1 MDDVQAQQT
10 NTDHPAVVLQ
20 QIRDNTD
27 MLIKGLRNP
36 SKEHRSCGN
45 KNRFLMENTAAKSGS
60 REKKKNVL

>member
-1 MDDVQAQQT
+1 MEGRTEVSDLDDVQAQQT

-45 KNRFLMENTAAKSGS
+45 
-60 REKKKNVL
+60 

>member
-1 MDDVQAQQT
+1 MEGRTGVSDMDDVQAQQT

-20 QIRDNTD
+20 QIQDNTD

-45 KNRFLMENTAAKSGS
+45 
-60 REKKKNVL
+60 

>member
-10 NTDHPAVVLQ
+10 NTDHPEVVLQ

-36 SKEHRSCGN
+36 CKEHGSCGN
-45 KNRFLMENTAAKSGS
+45 
-60 REKKKNVL
+60 

>member
-27 MLIKGLRNP
+27 MLIKGLRNLC
-36 SKEHRSCGN
+36 KEYGSCGN
-45 KNRFLMENTAAKSGS
+45 
-60 REKKKNVL
+60 